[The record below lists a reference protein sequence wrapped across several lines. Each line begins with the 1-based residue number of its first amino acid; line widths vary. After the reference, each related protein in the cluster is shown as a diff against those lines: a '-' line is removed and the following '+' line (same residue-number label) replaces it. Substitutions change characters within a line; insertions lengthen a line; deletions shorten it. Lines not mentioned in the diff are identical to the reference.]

1 MAAFNG
7 CSEAVQRTRNDH
19 LARPKFNTKCRQF
32 QTQFMLPSCM
42 LAVRNLTPLYRAQWY
57 VFLLPVYDTVLLYRY
72 KHVCVYQSR
81 YCVIQLSQC

>member
-1 MAAFNG
+1 
-7 CSEAVQRTRNDH
+7 
-19 LARPKFNTKCRQF
+19 
-32 QTQFMLPSCM
+32 MLPSCM